1 MMSVLAH
8 SLRFSLRQMVRD
20 RLTTLVVVVTLALGT
35 GVNVAIFSVVNAVLL
50 RPLPYPEPDQLV
62 AVWEARRGGR
72 SDIPIADGNLL
83 DVYLGKRTLSGFA
96 AYGASPALV
105 TLGDDTTVRANIA
118 AVSRDFFPI
127 FGIDAQ
133 LGRVPS
139 SDEYGHAAPM
149 VAVVSHPFWQS
160 ALGGGTDAAGREL
173 KLFGATAE
181 VVGVMPPEFGFP
193 DAADVWID
201 AERYVGESRTA
212 HNFRA
217 VGRLAPGASLEQAAS
232 DLESIAAALRQEH
245 PNEIGADFGFAVR
258 RLHDDL
264 VGDSDATL
272 VLLLAVVGA
281 ILLIACGNIAGI
293 LLARTMARY
302 RELGI
307 RQALGAGGAHLALQL
322 VIETLVLGVL
332 GALAGLLLARWSL
345 SLLNSWV
352 PGSMLHSGA
361 IEIDGRVIAWA
372 LALGVA
378 TGLLCAIAP
387 VWRVLR
393 RRPADDL
400 KATPLVSAPR
410 GRTRRLGALLVVPQ
424 YAFSMAALLLAGL
437 MLKSLWLLVHVE
449 PGFRTEG
456 LVTVEVTLPTSE
468 RYAEP
473 EDLAR
478 HHRETASDVAGLPGV
493 VAVTFAHSLPLS
505 GNVVNGLAL
514 REGDPMPTEDEIQFY
529 PDYRVVG
536 ARYAEV
542 LGIRLLR
549 GRDFQPSDDE
559 TAVPV
564 AIVSESLARQMW
576 GEESPLGKRIILP
589 GLDFDDAESERLL
602 TVVGVVADVYHT
614 ALDRRPAPAVYVPW
628 PQHLTRVRT
637 LNLVAAVEGR
647 SAEFAE
653 TVRRAVLARDPGL
666 PLGPARTMESWLQA
680 STAEPRFRAGLLS
693 LFAGLALLL
702 AMLGLYG
709 ITRYSLSKRRR
720 EVAIRLAVG
729 ASHQAIQKL
738 LLREALAFV
747 VAGQIL
753 GTVIAVFAVRLLEG
767 LLFGVA
773 TTDLAVFSVTSLSLA
788 AVALL
793 TTYLPSRSVS
803 RIDPSLMLQQE

>member
-1 MMSVLAH
+1 MAVLAH

-20 RLTTLVVVVTLALGT
+20 RLTTLVVITTLALGT

-50 RPLPYPEPDQLV
+50 RPLPYPEPEGLV

-72 SDIPIADGNLL
+72 ADIPIADGNLL
-83 DVYLGKRTLSGFA
+83 DLYLRKKTLSGFA
-96 AYGASPALV
+96 AYGNSPALV
-105 TLGDDTTVRANIA
+105 TLGDTTVRATVA
-118 AVSRDFFPI
+118 AVSRDFFTI
-127 FGIDAQ
+127 FRTAPT
-133 LGRVPS
+133 LGRVPA
-139 SDEYGHAAPM
+139 SDEFGPAAPL
-149 VAVVSHPFWQS
+149 VAVVSYPFWQS
-160 ALGGGTDAAGREL
+160 ALGGGADVLGREL
-173 KLFGATAE
+173 ALFGTTAT
-181 VVGVMPPEFGFP
+181 VVGVMPQGFTFP
-193 DAADVWID
+193 GKSEIWID

-217 VGRLAPGASLEQAAS
+217 VGRLAPGASLDQAAS
-232 DLESIAAALRQEH
+232 DLAAIAAALRQEY
-245 PNEIGADFGFAVR
+245 PNDLGAEFEFAVLP
-258 RLHDDL
+258 LHDEL
-264 VGDSDATL
+264 AGDSGSTL
-272 VLLLAVVGA
+272 MLLLAVVAA

-293 LLARTMARY
+293 LLARTVARH

-307 RQALGAGGAHLALQL
+307 RQALGAGGAELALQL
-322 VIETLVLGVL
+322 VVETLVLGVL

-345 SLLNSWV
+345 SLLNAWV
-352 PGSMLHSGA
+352 PPAMLHSGA
-361 IEIDGRVIAWA
+361 VDIDGRVVGWA
-372 LALGVA
+372 LALGVV
-378 TGLLCAIAP
+378 TGLVCAIAP

-400 KATPLVSAPR
+400 KAGALETGRR

-449 PGFRTEG
+449 PGFTTAG
-456 LVTVEVTLPTSE
+456 LVTVEVTLPPSP
-468 RYAEP
+468 RYEEP
-473 EDLAR
+473 ADLAR
-478 HHRETASDVAGLPGV
+478 HHRAVASDVAALPGV
-493 VAVTFAHSLPLS
+493 AGVTFAYSPPLS

-514 REGDPMPTEDEIQFY
+514 REGDPMPAEGEEQFY
-529 PDYRVVG
+529 PDYRPVG
-536 ARYAEV
+536 AGYFET
-542 LGIRLLR
+542 LGIRVLR
-549 GRDFQPSDDE
+549 GRDFEPADDE
-559 TAVPV
+559 AAAPV
-564 AIVSESLARQMW
+564 AIVTESLARQMW
-576 GEESPLGKRIILP
+576 GEESPLGRRIVLP
-589 GLDFDDAESERLL
+589 GLDFDEAEAGRVL
-602 TVVGVVADVYHT
+602 TVVGVAADVYHA

-628 PQHLTRVRT
+628 PQHLSRART
-637 LNLVAAVEGR
+637 LSVVAAVEGR
-647 SAEFAE
+647 AGDFAE
-653 TVRRAVLARDPGL
+653 TVRQAVRARDPGL

-709 ITRYSLSKRRR
+709 VTRYSLSKRRR

-738 LLREALAFV
+738 LLREALVFV

-753 GTVIAVFAVRLLEG
+753 GTLIAVFAVRLLEG

-773 TTDLAVFSVTSLSLA
+773 TTDLAVFAITSVSLA